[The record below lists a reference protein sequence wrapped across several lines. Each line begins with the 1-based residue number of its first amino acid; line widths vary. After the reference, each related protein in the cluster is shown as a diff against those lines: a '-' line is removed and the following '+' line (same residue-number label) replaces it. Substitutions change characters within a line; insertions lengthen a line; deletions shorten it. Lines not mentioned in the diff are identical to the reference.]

1 MSGSV
6 YGLRALNARR
16 IYGAVVAIVVA
27 LLAAALYYQHVEG
40 LEPCPLCILQRIAF
54 ICVGLTALVAYLFNP
69 GIVGRMFFGLLT
81 ALFSAAGA
89 GVAARNIWLQHLPP
103 DQVPE
108 CGPGLGYLIDAF
120 PLAKALPM
128 VLQGSGE
135 CANVAWTM
143 LGLSIPAWA
152 LGWFLV
158 FFMAGVAA
166 MFLRERR

>member
-1 MSGSV
+1 MIISFRAMFLAVLACCLGV
-6 YGLRALNARR
+6 LGFGLYL
-16 IYGAVVAIVVA
+16 
-27 LLAAALYYQHVEG
+27 QHG
-40 LEPCPLCILQRIAF
+40 LHLEPCPLCILQRIAF

>member
-1 MSGSV
+1 MIITFRAMFLAVLACCLIVLGF
-6 YGLRALNARR
+6 GL
-16 IYGAVVAIVVA
+16 YV
-27 LLAAALYYQHVEG
+27 QHG
-40 LEPCPLCILQRIAF
+40 LHIEPCPLCIMQRIAF

-89 GVAARNIWLQHLPP
+89 AVAARNIWLQHLPP
-103 DQVPE
+103 DKVPE
-108 CGPGLGYLIDAF
+108 CGPGLDYLLDAF
-120 PLAKALPM
+120 PLAKVLPM
-128 VLQGSGE
+128 VLEGSGE
-135 CANVAWTM
+135 CAKVAWTM
-143 LGLSIPAWA
+143 FGLSIPAWA

>member
-1 MSGSV
+1 MIISFRAMFLAVLASCLGV
-6 YGLRALNARR
+6 LGFGLYL
-16 IYGAVVAIVVA
+16 
-27 LLAAALYYQHVEG
+27 QHG
-40 LEPCPLCILQRIAF
+40 LHLEPCPLCILQRIAF
-54 ICVGLTALVAYLFNP
+54 ICVGLTALLAYLFNP

-128 VLQGSGE
+128 VLKGSGE
-135 CANVAWTM
+135 CAEVAWTM

-166 MFLRERR
+166 MFLREPR